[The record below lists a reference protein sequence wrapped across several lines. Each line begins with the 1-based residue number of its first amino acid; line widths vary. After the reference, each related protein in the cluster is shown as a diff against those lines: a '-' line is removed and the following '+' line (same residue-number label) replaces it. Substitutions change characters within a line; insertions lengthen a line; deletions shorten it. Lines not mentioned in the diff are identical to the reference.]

1 MGAPVDAC
9 AGGGGQDGPDPDG
22 RGRSCVFEGGSI
34 HRNSDTGAHEVHG
47 AIRNLWQRRGDPW
60 QRVGGN
66 VRSSAISS
74 RMTDDRCQ
82 MTWAIGPPSQQ
93 VAGRLVT

>member
-1 MGAPVDAC
+1 MDAC

-22 RGRSCVFEGGSI
+22 RGRSCGFEGGSI

-47 AIRNLWQRRGDPW
+47 AIRDLWQRRGDPW

-74 RMTDDRCQ
+74 RMTDARCQ

>member
-1 MGAPVDAC
+1 MDAC

-22 RGRSCVFEGGSI
+22 RGRSCGFEGGSI

-74 RMTDDRCQ
+74 RMTDVR
-82 MTWAIGPPSQQ
+82 
-93 VAGRLVT
+93 